1 MVRLSIARQKLD
13 EANVNPQNSV
23 GLLKRKKKLVP
34 SLTSDHPDL
43 SNIYMVVNQYSIYP
57 I

>member
-43 SNIYMVVNQYSIYP
+43 SNIYMVVN
-57 I
+57 